1 MRDDHGFAAGE
12 SDAAQVKPRRRKW
25 PRVLAGVV
33 AWVLL
38 FAGALMLLAP
48 DILEV
53 SYRVSADDRMAAV
66 DKVADQAA
74 GEASSAAS
82 DELAFSDDQAA
93 AEAARRA
100 ADSLPWLQRYNEQV
114 RSGMGAAVGDPFGLD
129 ASEGSL
135 SSAGLSDTPVGR
147 ICVPAMDCDLPLYLG
162 ASQEHLAL
170 GAGVVSGTSAPIGE
184 ADSNCVIA
192 GHRGY
197 SSALFFREIENIKV
211 GDPVVLSTIWG
222 TFGYRAVS
230 FEVISP
236 SDVEAVSVQPGRDLV
251 TLSTCHP
258 YPYNTYRYLVVCE
271 RDQSAVSDISDKSDG
286 GLLPSVR
293 SLDMAAG
300 PISSDGG
307 LDALFVENC
316 GRIVGRALLVLL
328 VTWPL
333 TKFVLWIV
341 RSKKSR
347 INRQN

>member
-12 SDAAQVKPRRRKW
+12 ADAAQVKLQRRKW
-25 PRVLAGVV
+25 PRALVGVV

-74 GEASSAAS
+74 GVASSAAS
-82 DELAFSDDQAA
+82 DQLASSDDQAA

-114 RSGMGAAVGDPFGLD
+114 RSGMGAAVGDPFDLD

-135 SSAGLSDTPVGR
+135 SSAGLSDMPVGR
-147 ICVPAMDCDLPLYLG
+147 ICVPAMNCDLPLYLG

-192 GHRGY
+192 AHRGY
-197 SSALFFREIENIKV
+197 SSALFFREIENIKA

-271 RDQSAVSDISDKSDG
+271 RDQSAVSDIAGKSDE
-286 GLLPSVR
+286 GLLPNIR
-293 SLDMAAG
+293 SLDMTGG
-300 PISSDGG
+300 PIASDGG

-316 GRIVGRALLVLL
+316 GRIIGRVLL
-328 VTWPL
+328 VALVAWPL
-333 TKFVLWIV
+333 AKLVAHAV
-341 RSKKSR
+341 RSR
-347 INRQN
+347 RNGVDE

>member
-12 SDAAQVKPRRRKW
+12 AEAAQVKPTPRKW

-33 AWVLL
+33 AWTLL
-38 FAGALMLLAP
+38 LAGALMLLAP
-48 DILEV
+48 DILEM

-66 DKVADQAA
+66 DKAADQAA
-74 GEASSAAS
+74 ASSAAS
-82 DELAFSDDQAA
+82 DQLASPDDQET
-93 AEAARRA
+93 AEAVRRA

-184 ADSNCVIA
+184 VDSNCVIA

-197 SSALFFREIENIKV
+197 SNVLFFREIENIKV
-211 GDPVVLSTIWG
+211 GDPIVLSTIWG

-271 RDQSAVSDISDKSDG
+271 RDQSAVSDIPSKSDG
-286 GLLPSVR
+286 GLLPTIR
-293 SLDMAAG
+293 SLDMAGG
-300 PISSDGG
+300 PIASDGG

-316 GRIVGRALLVLL
+316 GRITGRVLLVLL
-328 VTWPL
+328 VAWPL
-333 TKFVLWIV
+333 GKLVARVV
-341 RSKKSR
+341 RSKKAV
-347 INRQN
+347 

>member
-1 MRDDHGFAAGE
+1 MRNDHGFAAGE
-12 SDAAQVKPRRRKW
+12 ADTAQVKLRRRKW
-25 PRVLAGVV
+25 PRALAGVV

-53 SYRVSADDRMAAV
+53 SYRISADDRMAAV

-74 GEASSAAS
+74 ASSAAS
-82 DELAFSDDQAA
+82 DQLASPDDQET

-192 GHRGY
+192 AHRGY
-197 SSALFFREIENIKV
+197 SSALYFREIENIKV

-271 RDQSAVSDISDKSDG
+271 RDQSAVSDIPGKSDG

-293 SLDMAAG
+293 SLDMAVG

-316 GRIVGRALLVLL
+316 GRVIGRVLL
-328 VTWPL
+328 VALVVWPL
-333 TKFVLWIV
+333 AKLVAHAV
-341 RSKKSR
+341 RSRKSGVDE
-347 INRQN
+347 

>member
-1 MRDDHGFAAGE
+1 MRDNHGFAAGE
-12 SDAAQVKPRRRKW
+12 ADVARVKPRHCAW
-25 PRVLAGVV
+25 PRAIAGVLAW
-33 AWVLL
+33 ALL
-38 FAGALMLLAP
+38 FVGALMLLAP

-66 DKVADQAA
+66 DEAAEQVA
-74 GEASSAAS
+74 ASSAAT
-82 DELAFSDDQAA
+82 DHLASSDDQAA

-100 ADSLPWLQRYNEQV
+100 TDSLPWLQRYNEQV
-114 RSGMGAAVGDPFGLD
+114 RSGVGAAVGDPFGLD

-147 ICVPAMDCDLPLYLG
+147 ICIPAMDCDLPLYLG

-184 ADSNCVIA
+184 ADSNCVVA

-197 SSALFFREIENIKV
+197 SGALFFRGIENIKV

-236 SDVEAVSVQPGRDLV
+236 SDVKAVSVQPGRDLV

-271 RDQSAVSDISDKSDG
+271 RDQSAVSDISSKPDG
-286 GLLPSVR
+286 GLLPSIC
-293 SLDMAAG
+293 SLDMTGG
-300 PISSDGG
+300 PVLPDGG

-316 GRIVGRALLVLL
+316 GRIIGRVLLVLL

-333 TKFVLWIV
+333 AKLVLRV
-341 RSKKSR
+341 ARCKNSGMEK
-347 INRQN
+347 

>member
-1 MRDDHGFAAGE
+1 MRDDRGFAAGE
-12 SDAAQVKPRRRKW
+12 ADAAQVKPRCRKW
-25 PRVLAGVV
+25 PRALAGVV
-33 AWVLL
+33 AWMLL
-38 FAGALMLLAP
+38 FVGALMLLAP

-53 SYRVSADDRMAAV
+53 SYRVSSDDRMTAV
-66 DKVADQAA
+66 DKAADQAA
-74 GEASSAAS
+74 ASSAAS
-82 DELAFSDDQAA
+82 DQLAPADDQAT
-93 AEAARRA
+93 AEAVHRA
-100 ADSLPWLQRYNEQV
+100 VDSLPWLQRYNEQV

-135 SSAGLSDTPVGR
+135 SSAGLSDMPVGR

-197 SSALFFREIENIKV
+197 SGALFFREIENIKV

-271 RDQSAVSDISDKSDG
+271 RDQSAVSEIPSKSDE
-286 GLLPSVR
+286 GLLPSVN
-293 SLDMAAG
+293 SLDMAGG
-300 PISSDGG
+300 PVASDGG

-316 GRIVGRALLVLL
+316 GRIIGRVLLVLL
-328 VTWPL
+328 VAWPL
-333 TKFVLWIV
+333 AKLVVRVV
-341 RSKKSR
+341 RSKKTV
-347 INRQN
+347 

>member
-1 MRDDHGFAAGE
+1 MRDDRGFAAGE
-12 SDAAQVKPRRRKW
+12 AEASQVKPRRRAW
-25 PRVLAGVV
+25 PRTAAGVV
-33 AWVLL
+33 AWMLL
-38 FAGALMLLAP
+38 FTGALLLLAP

-66 DKVADQAA
+66 DKAAEQAA
-74 GEASSAAS
+74 GEASPAAS
-82 DELAFSDDQAA
+82 DQLAPADDQAT

-147 ICVPAMDCDLPLYLG
+147 ICVPAMNCDLPLYLG

-197 SSALFFREIENIKV
+197 SGALFFREIENIKV

-271 RDQSAVSDISDKSDG
+271 RDQSAVSEIPSKSDG
-286 GLLPSVR
+286 GLLPSIS
-293 SLDMAAG
+293 SLDMTDG
-300 PISSDGG
+300 PVASDGG
-307 LDALFVENC
+307 IDALFVENC
-316 GRIVGRALLVLL
+316 GRIVGRVLL
-328 VTWPL
+328 AVLVVWPL
-333 TKFVLWIV
+333 AKLVTRVV
-341 RSKKSR
+341 HSKKAV
-347 INRQN
+347 

>member
-12 SDAAQVKPRRRKW
+12 AGAAQGKPRRRTW
-25 PRVLAGVV
+25 PRAIAGVLAW
-33 AWVLL
+33 ALL
-38 FAGALMLLAP
+38 LVGALMLLAP

-53 SYRVSADDRMAAV
+53 SYRASSDDRMTAI
-66 DKVADQAA
+66 DKATDQAA
-74 GEASSAAS
+74 DAASSAAS
-82 DELAFSDDQAA
+82 DQLAPADDQTT
-93 AEAARRA
+93 AEAVRRA

-114 RSGMGAAVGDPFGLD
+114 RSGLGAAVGDPFGLD
-129 ASEGSL
+129 ASEGTL

-222 TFGYRAVS
+222 TFGYRAAS

-271 RDQSAVSDISDKSDG
+271 RDQSAVSEIPGRSDG
-286 GLLPSVR
+286 GLLPDIR
-293 SLDMAAG
+293 SLDMAGG
-300 PISSDGG
+300 PIASDGG

-316 GRIVGRALLVLL
+316 GRIVGRVLLLLLVA
-328 VTWPL
+328 WPL
-333 TKFVLWIV
+333 AKLVLRVV
-341 RSKKSR
+341 RCRKAV
-347 INRQN
+347 

>member
-12 SDAAQVKPRRRKW
+12 AEAAQVKPTPRKW

-33 AWVLL
+33 AWTLL
-38 FAGALMLLAP
+38 LAGALMLLAP
-48 DILEV
+48 DILEM

-66 DKVADQAA
+66 DKAADQAA
-74 GEASSAAS
+74 ASSAAS
-82 DELAFSDDQAA
+82 DQLASPDDQET
-93 AEAARRA
+93 AEAVRRA

-197 SSALFFREIENIKV
+197 PSALFFREIESIKV

-271 RDQSAVSDISDKSDG
+271 RDQSAVSDIPGKSDG

-293 SLDMAAG
+293 SLDMAESMVS
-300 PISSDGG
+300 PDGG
-307 LDALFVENC
+307 INALFVENC
-316 GRIVGRALLVLL
+316 GRIIGRVLLVLL
-328 VTWPL
+328 VAWPL
-333 TKFVLWIV
+333 GKLVARVV
-341 RSKKSR
+341 RSKKAV
-347 INRQN
+347 